1 MAVIDR
7 LNVNQTPAFLKD
19 GVFDIS
25 EYNNGAV
32 YTDLSDALGQ
42 NGANMPSTIRK
53 GGMSVKFIQ
62 SNEDGNRYVQY
73 RLMTGH
79 FNTTESNW

>member
-25 EYNNGAV
+25 EYNNRAV
-32 YTDLSDALGQ
+32 YTDLRDALGQ
-42 NGANMPSTIRK
+42 NGANIPPTIRK
-53 GGMSVKFIQ
+53 GGMSVKFIK
-62 SNEDGNRYVQY
+62 SNDDDNKYIQA
-73 RLMTGH
+73 RLMAQN
-79 FNTTESNW
+79 FTTDVTQW